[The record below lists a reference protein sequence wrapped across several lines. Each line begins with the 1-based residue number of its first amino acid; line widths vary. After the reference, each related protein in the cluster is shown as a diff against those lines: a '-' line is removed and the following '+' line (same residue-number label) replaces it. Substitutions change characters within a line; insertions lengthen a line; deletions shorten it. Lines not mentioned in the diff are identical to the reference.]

1 MTMQNT
7 DKDFYGKQDGER
19 ILYVAKPHTLALV
32 FKLIKIYVIAF
43 IVFIAFFVL
52 GTILASAG
60 ALFVIGVVIAAAI
73 AIIGTKVVVNY
84 QKRDLAYITD
94 RRLIRFEP
102 TTLVSTNSR
111 SLTWEEA
118 VKVKTYPP
126 NFLWKELALGN
137 VVVHARSSVTVM
149 ESPRSVITVD
159 DIEINDVYLYKDLGN
174 YIDKILFTYKQRPK
188 EMDSIHEF
196 VPKPKGERY

>member
-19 ILYVAKPHTLALV
+19 ILYVAKPHPLALI
-32 FKLIKIYVIAF
+32 FKLVKIYILAL

-52 GTILASAG
+52 GTVLLSAG
-60 ALFVIGVVIAAAI
+60 TLFIVGMVIAAII
-73 AIIGTKVVVNY
+73 AIVGTKVVINY

-149 ESPRSVITVD
+149 ESPHSIITVD

-188 EMDSIHEF
+188 EMDNIHEF